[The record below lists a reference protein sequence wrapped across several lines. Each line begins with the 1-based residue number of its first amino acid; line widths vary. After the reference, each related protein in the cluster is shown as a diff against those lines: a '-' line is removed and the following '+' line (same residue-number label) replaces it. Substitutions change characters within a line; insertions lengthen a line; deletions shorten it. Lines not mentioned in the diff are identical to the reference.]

1 MCERC
6 AAVTAGRMQLARRSI
21 LKFATGAAAGLAIAP
36 QAFAANAKAPPK
48 PENVVSPDAAL
59 HRLMQGNARY
69 VEGESGRHDFRH
81 EREAL
86 SKGQN
91 PFAAIL
97 SCADS
102 RIAPEYCFDTA
113 RGDLFVCRVAGNFA
127 SDEMIASLEYAVQV
141 LNTPL
146 IMVLGHGACGA
157 VDATIKS
164 MKDGTTLPGHLPS
177 LVAAIRPAVEAVQ
190 SSARRFA
197 GKRDPPQCHAQRR
210 KTEIGRADPE
220 IVRGRQEDPHSR
232 RHLRAQNRARGTFE
246 LTGPDRR
253 GAARTLAAHGAQAES
268 GVGAELVRRF
278 PAYACRRTARAVAG
292 GHPADRARTR
302 QPKSAE

>member
-6 AAVTAGRMQLARRSI
+6 ADATARHLHFARRS
-21 LKFATGAAAGLAIAP
+21 LFKLAAGAAAGLAVAP
-36 QAFAANAKAPPK
+36 RAFAAGPKTPPK
-48 PENVVSPDAAL
+48 PENVMSPDAAL

-69 VEGESGRHDFRH
+69 VEGVSRRHDFRH

-91 PFAAIL
+91 PFAAVL

-127 SDEMIASLEYAVQV
+127 SDEMVASLEYAVQV

-146 IMVLGHGACGA
+146 IMVLGHEACGA

-164 MKDGTTLPGHLPS
+164 VKDGTTLPGHLPS
-177 LVAAIRPAVEAVQ
+177 LVAAIRPAVEAVANQ
-190 SSARRFA
+190 PGDLLENAIRR
-197 GKRDPPQCHAQRR
+197 
-210 KTEIGRADPE
+210 
-220 IVRGRQEDPHSR
+220 
-232 RHLRAQNRARGTFE
+232 N
-246 LTGPDRR
+246 
-253 GAARTLAAHGAQAES
+253 
-268 GVGAELVRRF
+268 
-278 PAYACRRTARAVAG
+278 VALNV
-292 GHPADRARTR
+292 DKL
-302 QPKSAE
+302 KSAGPILKSFVDDKKIRVVGGIYELKSGRLELLS